1 MVDAKSGPLLDGTS
15 LLWYFCCLKTVV
27 LLILRKLTRLL
38 YRKNLTMEYLPAIL
52 VVIFFFVSILFEKVR
67 VLNHYK
73 TKLFLSAIALI
84 ILIYLV
90 FIKNEREFYALAFWS
105 FLFIVFILQG
115 IMKKLKKGQNQFF
128 NS

>member
-1 MVDAKSGPLLDGTS
+1 
-15 LLWYFCCLKTVV
+15 
-27 LLILRKLTRLL
+27 
-38 YRKNLTMEYLPAIL
+38 MEYLPAIL

-73 TKLFLSAIALI
+73 AKLIMSAIALI

-90 FIKNEREFYALAFWS
+90 FIEKEREFYALAFWS
-105 FLFIVFILQG
+105 FLFLVFLIQG
-115 IMKKLKKGQNQFF
+115 IMKKLKKDQSQVF